1 MFYIVSLSILHYRY
15 QNQPRDRLYQP
26 KPAHT
31 QVTQINTKSIVPIVS
46 VTLPSAL
53 TVEKLEKKTVISKK
67 TCIMDWLVFILLQ
80 LLWGYFVLFLLQLC
94 KMMVISVWMDSQA
107 ECETQTHYID
117 NSSSSMRE
125 EEEERGERREKG
137 YLLPLLHP
145 YFFSI
150 IIIANNY

>member
-1 MFYIVSLSILHYRY
+1 M
-15 QNQPRDRLYQP
+15 
-26 KPAHT
+26 
-31 QVTQINTKSIVPIVS
+31 PIVS

-67 TCIMDWLVFILLQ
+67 ICIMDWLVFILLQ

-117 NSSSSMRE
+117 NNSSSSMRE

-150 IIIANNY
+150 IIIANN

>member
-31 QVTQINTKSIVPIVS
+31 QVTQINTKRIVPIVS

-53 TVEKLEKKTVISKK
+53 TAEKLEKKTVISKK

-80 LLWGYFVLFLLQLC
+80 LLLGYFVLFLLQLC

-107 ECETQTHYID
+107 ECETQTHY
-117 NSSSSMRE
+117 NENSSSMRE
-125 EEEERGERREKG
+125 EEERRGGKEKM
-137 YLLPLLHP
+137 
-145 YFFSI
+145 
-150 IIIANNY
+150 